1 MNIFSIIITIVLA
14 LLFAGLLWLVVFLI
28 RKLLSVSENIYKLQN
43 DSREY
48 LEHLERVYN
57 MELFYG
63 NEILLELLEHSREYH
78 EDVTD
83 FVEKYGESSNE
94 KKKS

>member
-1 MNIFSIIITIVLA
+1 MSLFSIIITIVLA
-14 LLFAGLLWLVVFLI
+14 LLFGGLSWIAVFLI
-28 RKLLSVSENIYKLQN
+28 RKLLNVSENIYKLQN

-48 LEHLERVYN
+48 LEHLDRVYN

-78 EDVTD
+78 EDIAD
-83 FVEKYGESSNE
+83 FVEKYGEGSNE
-94 KKKS
+94 KRET

>member
-1 MNIFSIIITIVLA
+1 MSLFSIIITIVLA
-14 LLFAGLLWLVVFLI
+14 LLFGGLSWLMVFLI

-78 EDVTD
+78 EDIAD
-83 FVEKYGESSNE
+83 FVEKYGEGYNE
-94 KKKS
+94 KRET

>member
-63 NEILLELLEHSREYH
+63 NEILLELLEHSRDYH

>member
-1 MNIFSIIITIVLA
+1 MSLFLIIITIILA
-14 LLFAGLLWLVVFLI
+14 LLFGGLSWAVVFLI
-28 RKLLSVSENIYKLQN
+28 RKLLNVSESIYKLQN

-63 NEILLELLEHSREYH
+63 NEILLELLEHSRDYH
-78 EDVTD
+78 EDIVD
-83 FVEKYGESSNE
+83 FAEKYGEGSNE
-94 KKKS
+94 KRET